1 MGGSIKV
8 MNNNLSQYWLGLLIG
23 TFITNRF
30 SFDLWQNCYNIIQKE
45 AEENEMEQ
53 RWKTRRKSKKEKEM
67 KINSVTSMVLGG
79 LFVVLNF
86 IYGDNFKFVDDYR

>member
-1 MGGSIKV
+1 
-8 MNNNLSQYWLGLLIG
+8 
-23 TFITNRF
+23 
-30 SFDLWQNCYNIIQKE
+30 
-45 AEENEMEQ
+45 MEQ

>member
-1 MGGSIKV
+1 

>member
-1 MGGSIKV
+1 M
-8 MNNNLSQYWLGLLIG
+8 IG